1 MIPDFFISLFFF
13 KLKLFSSNY
22 SAGDSV
28 VRFLEMISSWKH
40 AGLNSVSE
48 RSHLEPF
55 RKITAV

>member
-1 MIPDFFISLFFF
+1 MIPDFFISLFF
-13 KLKLFSSNY
+13 KLKLFYSNY
-22 SAGDSV
+22 STGDSV
-28 VRFLEMISSWKH
+28 VRFVEMISSWKH